1 MSEIT
6 DLFAPTEQPRYEM
19 EDDDLLV
26 SVGPPE
32 KYSGAYITDTY
43 KVNMGPQHPSTH
55 GVLRLELTMD
65 GEVVT
70 EVRPHIGYLHR
81 CFEKHAENLPYPE
94 IIPFTDRM
102 DYIAGMSQ
110 NMGLAVACERMLDIK
125 VPDRVEH
132 IRVIVLELQ
141 RIASHLVALGTF
153 GLDMGAFT
161 PFLWA
166 FRDREMI
173 LDLLEWLSGAR
184 MLYNYIWVGG
194 VARDLPEGW
203 TDKARQF
210 LRYFEPKL
218 KDFNDVLSFN
228 HIFIE
233 RTANTGILSPEIAI
247 SYGVT
252 GPNLRGSGVD
262 WDLRRDDPYSIYD
275 RFDWKVIVGTG
286 EHGQL
291 GSAWDRYMVRIYEM
305 AESVKICHQALDALP
320 AEGDVRETVPKKVRI
335 PAGEIY
341 ARTETPRGELGYYI
355 QADGKD
361 IPARCKVR
369 SPCFTAISAI
379 DAIVQ
384 SAPEPML
391 IADIV
396 ATVGSL
402 DIVLGEIDR

>member
-1 MSEIT
+1 
-6 DLFAPTEQPRYEM
+6 M
-19 EDDDLLV
+19 EDDDLLI
-26 SVGPPE
+26 SVGPPD

-65 GEVVT
+65 GEVVK
-70 EVRPHIGYLHR
+70 EVKPHIGYLHR
-81 CFEKHAENLPYPE
+81 CFEKHAENLTYPE
-94 IIPFTDRM
+94 IMPFTDRM
-102 DYIAGMSQ
+102 DYLAAMSQ
-110 NMGLAVACERMLDIK
+110 NMGLAVAVEKMLGIE
-125 VPDRVEH
+125 VPERVEY
-132 IRVIVLELQ
+132 IRVICCELQ
-141 RIASHLVALGTF
+141 RIASHLVALGTY
-153 GLDMGAFT
+153 GLDLGAFT

-166 FRDREMI
+166 FRDREMV
-173 LDLLEWLSGAR
+173 LDLFEWLSGAR

-218 KDFNDVLSFN
+218 KDFNDVLSYN

-233 RTANTGILSPEIAI
+233 RTANVGILPPEVAI

-275 RFDWKVIVGTG
+275 QFDWKVIVGSG
-286 EHGQL
+286 DHGPI
-291 GSAWDRYMVRIYEM
+291 GSCWDRYMVRIYEM
-305 AESVKICHQALDALP
+305 AESVSICHQALDKLP
-320 AEGDVRETVPKKVRI
+320 SEGDVKEKIPRKVRV
-335 PAGEIY
+335 PAGDIY
-341 ARTETPRGELGYYI
+341 DRTETPRGELGYYI
-355 QADGKD
+355 IANGKD
-361 IPARCKVR
+361 IPTRCKAR
-369 SPCFTAISAI
+369 SPCFTAISAM

-384 SAPEPML
+384 SSPEPML

-396 ATVGSL
+396 AVVGSL

>member
-1 MSEIT
+1 MD
-6 DLFAPTEQPRYEM
+6 DLFAPQAPPRYEM
-19 EDDDLLV
+19 EDDDLLI

-65 GEVVT
+65 GEVVK
-70 EVRPHIGYLHR
+70 EVKPHIGYLHR

-94 IIPFTDRM
+94 IMPFTDRM
-102 DYIAGMSQ
+102 DYIAAMSQ
-110 NMGLAVACERMLDIK
+110 NMGLAVAVERMLGIE
-125 VPDRVEH
+125 VPERVEY
-132 IRVIVLELQ
+132 IRVLCCELQ
-141 RIASHLVALGTF
+141 RIASHLVALGTY

-173 LDLLEWLSGAR
+173 LDLFEWLSGAR

-194 VARDLPEGW
+194 VARDLPDGW

-218 KDFNDVLSFN
+218 KDFNDILSYN

-233 RTANTGILSPEIAI
+233 RTANVGILPPEVAI

-275 RFDWKVIVGTG
+275 QFDWNVIVGTG
-286 EHGQL
+286 DYGPI
-291 GSAWDRYMVRIYEM
+291 GSCWDRYMVRIFEM
-305 AESVKICHQALDALP
+305 AESVKICHQALDKLP
-320 AEGDVRETVPKKVRI
+320 SEGDVREKIPRKVRV
-335 PAGEIY
+335 PAGDIY

-355 QADGKD
+355 IADGKD
-361 IPARCKVR
+361 IPTRCKAR
-369 SPCFTAISAI
+369 SPCFTAISAM

-384 SAPEPML
+384 SSPEPML

-396 ATVGSL
+396 AVVGSL

>member
-1 MSEIT
+1 MQDI
-6 DLFAPTEQPRYEM
+6 FAPQASPRYEL
-19 EDDDLLV
+19 DDNDLLIDV
-26 SVGPPE
+26 SPPA
-32 KYSGAYITDTY
+32 KYAGAHITESY

-102 DYIAGMSQ
+102 DYIAGISQ
-110 NMGLAVACERMLDIK
+110 NMGLALAVERMMGIQVNDK
-125 VPDRVEH
+125 VEH

-166 FRDREMI
+166 FRDREKI
-173 LDLLEWLSGAR
+173 LDLLEWVSGAR

-194 VARDLPEGW
+194 LPRDLPEGW
-203 TDKARQF
+203 TEKARQF
-210 LRYFEPKL
+210 LRYFEPKI

-233 RTANTGILSPEIAI
+233 RTANVGLLAPEVAI

-275 RFDWKVIVGTG
+275 RFDWKVITGTG
-286 EHGQL
+286 EHGPV
-291 GSAWDRYMVRIYEM
+291 GSAWDRYMVRVNEM
-305 AESVKICHQALDALP
+305 AESIKICNQALDSLP
-320 AEGDVRETVPKKVRI
+320 AEGDVRETLPRKARVPKN
-335 PAGEIY
+335 EIY
-341 ARTETPRGELGYYI
+341 CRTETPRGELGYYI
-355 QADGKD
+355 IADGKD
-361 IPARCKVR
+361 IPLRCKAR
-369 SPCFTAISAI
+369 SPCFTAISALN
-379 DAIVQ
+379 AIVQ
-384 SAPEPML
+384 QSDTPLL

>member
-1 MSEIT
+1 MHDI
-6 DLFAPTEQPRYEM
+6 FAPQAQPRYEVD
-19 EDDDLLV
+19 DDDLLINI
-26 SVGPPE
+26 GPPE
-32 KYSGAYITDTY
+32 RYSGAYVTDTY
-43 KVNMGPQHPSTH
+43 TVNMGPQHPSTH

-65 GEVVT
+65 GEAVLS
-70 EVRPHIGYLHR
+70 VRPHIGYLHR

-94 IIPFTDRM
+94 IMPFTDRM
-102 DYIAGMSQ
+102 DYIAAMSQ
-110 NMGLAVACERMLDIK
+110 NMGLAVAVERLMGLE
-125 VPDRVEH
+125 VPERVAY
-132 IRVIVLELQ
+132 IRVICCEMQ

-153 GLDMGAFT
+153 GLDLGAFT

-166 FRDREMI
+166 FRDREKI
-173 LDLLEWLSGAR
+173 LDLFEWLSGAR
-184 MLYNYIWVGG
+184 MLYNYIWIGG

-218 KDFNDVLSFN
+218 KDFNDLLSYN
-228 HIFIE
+228 YIFIT
-233 RTANTGILSPEIAI
+233 RTANVGILSKDVAI

-275 RFDWKVIVGTG
+275 RFDWKVIVGSG
-286 EHGQL
+286 EHGPL
-291 GSAWDRYMVRIYEM
+291 GSCWDRYMVRINEM
-305 AESVKICHQALDALP
+305 AESVKICHQALDQLP
-320 AEGDVRETVPKKVRI
+320 AGDVREKLPRKVR
-335 PAGEIY
+335 PPKGDIY

-355 QADGKD
+355 VSDGSD
-361 IPARCKVR
+361 VPLRCKVR
-369 SPCFTAISAI
+369 SPCFTAISAL

-384 SAPEPML
+384 ASPTPVL
-391 IADIV
+391 IADAV